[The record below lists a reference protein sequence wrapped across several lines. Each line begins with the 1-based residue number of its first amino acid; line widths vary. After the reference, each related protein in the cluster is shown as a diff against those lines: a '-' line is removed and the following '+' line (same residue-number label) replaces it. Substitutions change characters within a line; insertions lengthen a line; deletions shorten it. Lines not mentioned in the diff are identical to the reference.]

1 MKYWVLLLL
10 SSLIFWSCQPE
21 EKAFPVLELTKITIG
36 EMEIQGIEPLT
47 GIPVDQAIHL
57 YFNFPLSLNSV
68 SKNLLLTD
76 MDSGEEVPFNT
87 NFLDES
93 QTIRLLP
100 VGLLK
105 PGTTYKLEIHSGLTG
120 ENGQVYAGGEL
131 VFTTLFGAVSVQSFV
146 LQGADHLGGRNWV
159 GAALDFQLDLH
170 FSGKVV
176 LKQENIQLD
185 EKEEGQLPVQVIHVK
200 DSLHYQ
206 IRSQEPLKDLRQF
219 TFTLSEDQHPDTEI
233 DVEGFELTF
242 YTDTAAEPKFPLLDE
257 NTLLDKVQSQ
267 TFRYFWDF
275 AHPVSGMA
283 RERSSSGDLVTTG
296 GSGFGIMALVVGMER
311 GFISREQGLS
321 RLSRILDFLQ
331 GADRFHGVWPHW
343 MNGNT
348 GKTIPFSTLDNG
360 GDLVETALLMQGLL
374 TISSYLDGSRSEEKL
389 LQDQITQL
397 WEEVEWDWYT
407 RGGQNRLFW
416 HWSPDQEWA
425 MNLPV
430 SGYNEA
436 LIVYIL
442 AAASPTHPIEAEVY
456 HEGWARNGAIQN
468 GQSYNG
474 FILPLGQERGGPL
487 FFAHYSFLGLD
498 PRNLADR
505 YADYW
510 EQNRMH
516 SLINRAHCIQ
526 NPQSFVGY
534 GAESWG
540 LTASDNP
547 GGYAAHSPTRD
558 LGVITPTAALSSM
571 PYTPRES
578 MEALE
583 YFYYQLG
590 DRLWGEMGFLDA
602 FDLTKQWFA
611 RDYLAIDQG
620 PIVIMIENYRTGL
633 LWNHFMQNK
642 DIQSGLEKLDFT
654 YE

>member
-1 MKYWVLLLL
+1 
-10 SSLIFWSCQPE
+10 
-21 EKAFPVLELTKITIG
+21 
-36 EMEIQGIEPLT
+36 MEIQGIEPLT

-57 YFNFPLSLNSV
+57 HFTIPLALKSV
-68 SKNLLLTD
+68 PENLELTD
-76 MDSGEEVPFNT
+76 MDSGKEVPFNT
-87 NFLDES
+87 NFLDGS

-105 PGTTYKLEIHSGLTG
+105 AGTTYKLEIHSGLTG
-120 ENGQVYAGGEL
+120 VNGQVYAGREL

-159 GAALDFQLDLH
+159 GAALDFQLDLY
-170 FSGKVV
+170 FTGKVV
-176 LKQENIQLD
+176 LKEEYIQLE
-185 EKEEGQLPVQVIHVK
+185 EKEDGQLPVQVIQGE

-206 IRSQEPLKDLRQF
+206 IRSPAPLKDLRKF
-219 TFTLSEDQHPDTEI
+219 TFTLSEDQHPDTDI

-242 YTDTAAEPKFPLLDE
+242 YTEPAAEPKFPVLDE
-257 NTLLDKVQSQ
+257 NALLDKVQSQ

-296 GSGFGIMALVVGMER
+296 GSGFGIMALMVGMER
-311 GFISREQGLS
+311 GFISREQGVS
-321 RLSRILDFLQ
+321 RLSKILDFLQ

-374 TISSYLDGSRSEEKL
+374 TISSYLDGCRSEEKL

-425 MNLPV
+425 MDLPV

-456 HEGWARNGAIQN
+456 HEGWARNGTIQN

-498 PRNLADR
+498 PRNLVDR
-505 YADYW
+505 YAGYW

-526 NPQSFVGY
+526 NPQSYVGY

-547 GGYAAHSPTRD
+547 EGYAAHSPTRD

-578 MEALE
+578 MEALK
-583 YFYYQLG
+583 YFYYRLG

-611 RDYLAIDQG
+611 TDYLAIDQG
-620 PIVIMIENYRTGL
+620 PIVLMIENYRTGL

>member
-1 MKYWVLLLL
+1 MRSRILLFL

-21 EKAFPVLELTKITIG
+21 ETAFPVLELTNITIG

-57 YFNFPLSLNSV
+57 HFTIPLALKSV
-68 SKNLLLTD
+68 PENLELTD
-76 MDSGEEVPFNT
+76 MDSGKEVPFNT
-87 NFLDES
+87 NFLDGS

-105 PGTTYKLEIHSGLTG
+105 AGTTYKLEIHSGLTG
-120 ENGQVYAGGEL
+120 VNGQVYAGREL

-159 GAALDFQLDLH
+159 GAALDFQLDLY
-170 FSGKVV
+170 FTGKVV
-176 LKQENIQLD
+176 LKEEYIQLE
-185 EKEEGQLPVQVIHVK
+185 EKEDGQLPVQVIQGE

-206 IRSQEPLKDLRQF
+206 IRSPAPLKDLRKF
-219 TFTLSEDQHPDTEI
+219 TFTLSEDQHPDTDI

-242 YTDTAAEPKFPLLDE
+242 YTEPAAEPKFPVLDE
-257 NTLLDKVQSQ
+257 NALLDKVQSQ

-296 GSGFGIMALVVGMER
+296 GSGFGIMALMVGMER
-311 GFISREQGLS
+311 GFISREQGVS
-321 RLSRILDFLQ
+321 RLSKILDFLQ

-374 TISSYLDGSRSEEKL
+374 TISSYLDGCRSEEKL

-425 MNLPV
+425 MDLPV

-456 HEGWARNGAIQN
+456 HEGWARNGTIQN

-498 PRNLADR
+498 PRNLVDR
-505 YADYW
+505 YAGYW

-526 NPQSFVGY
+526 NPQSYVGY

-547 GGYAAHSPTRD
+547 EGYAAHSPTRD

-578 MEALE
+578 MEALK
-583 YFYYQLG
+583 YFYYRLG

-611 RDYLAIDQG
+611 TDYLAIDQG
-620 PIVIMIENYRTGL
+620 PIVLMIENYRTGL